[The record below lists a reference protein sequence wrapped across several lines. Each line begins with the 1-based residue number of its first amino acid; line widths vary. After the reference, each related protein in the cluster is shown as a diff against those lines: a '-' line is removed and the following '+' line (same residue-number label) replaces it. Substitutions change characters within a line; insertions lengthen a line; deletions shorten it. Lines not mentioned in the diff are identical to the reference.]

1 MTSELIDGDTTQGMD
16 TGPMSR
22 GADGALASG
31 TQVGRL
37 VVLRQVGEGGMGRV
51 YSAYDGVL
59 DRRVCLKFLKSETHG
74 EDANRRLIVEARAL
88 AQLSHPNILPLFDVG
103 EFEDQVYLV
112 TEFVDGWNL
121 RDWVA
126 QCEPGF
132 ADVLQ
137 AYRQAGAGLFAAHS
151 AGIVHRDFKP
161 DNVMI
166 SRDQRVRVMDFGL
179 AKSARK
185 GDDYGAGYGTP
196 KFMAPEQLAGGEAS
210 LQSDQYAY
218 CLSLCASL
226 GADLAQIRRDPDA
239 LDSLPL
245 EPRLRLAL
253 RQGLAAEP
261 AQRHPDLA
269 PLLAAL
275 RPPAD
280 QAQRRGLLTMGAA
293 LVLLV
298 GVFGYQQAQRDPPCQ
313 RVEQASLVWQATNAQ
328 RLRQAFLAT
337 GLSYAEDSFQRV
349 DSAVQRYLS
358 EWGDQQLA
366 ACQATHER
374 NEQSVDLLD
383 RRMVCLDGQLSQL
396 DALGMQF
403 EQAGPQ
409 LVDGALE
416 AVLKLPSPSA
426 CADRQS
432 LLSRV
437 PLPSGE
443 AQRAEYQRLDEQLA
457 EAWAK
462 RTAGR
467 YQAALDQ
474 LDQIGDAV
482 TAFDHLPTLA
492 RYTALRG
499 NTLTELTDLK
509 AAQSVLERALL
520 LAMVGGDLP
529 TAADSANGIALANSV
544 AGSSNSEVNRWFE
557 TAELILQQTNDPA
570 RKAQWANYFGQ
581 HLVSN
586 AGELERG
593 SAMLASALADYGRI
607 YGAEAPQT
615 ASLLRA
621 YAWAVHR
628 SGDQAKAL
636 TLGKQAL
643 DGVERGFGTH
653 HNAYLV
659 AANNYANM
667 LVTYDRPDE
676 ALSLLEKATEAG
688 LNSVG
693 AEHRNVMFLQF
704 AYARALTEKGR
715 AEPALAQYQAL
726 LRSAAKVLGEQ
737 HRLYGAAAAG
747 SGSLLRELG
756 QIEESRQILETV
768 LDRYGE
774 GYSPIVRATLAFE
787 LAQTL
792 AAAGASR
799 SQVLAMAAR
808 AEADSADAPTFWVED
823 LQAFIARQ

>member
-1 MTSELIDGDTTQGMD
+1 MTAGNTTQGID
-16 TGPMSR
+16 TAPIS
-22 GADGALASG
+22 DGDRRLASG

-37 VVLRQVGEGGMGRV
+37 VVLTQVGEGGMGRV
-51 YSAYDGVL
+51 YGAYDGVL
-59 DRRVCLKFLKSETHG
+59 DRRVCLKFLKPESDG
-74 EDANRRLIVEARAL
+74 EDSNRRLIAEARAL

-103 EFEDQVYLV
+103 EFEDQVYLI
-112 TEFVDGWNL
+112 TEFVDGWTL
-121 RDWVA
+121 HDWVA
-126 QCEPGF
+126 QCEPGV
-132 ADVLQ
+132 AEVLQ
-137 AYRQAGAGLFAAHS
+137 AYAQAGAGLSAAHA

-161 DNVMI
+161 DNVMN

-179 AKSARK
+179 AISARRI
-185 GDDYGAGYGTP
+185 DDYGAGHGTP
-196 KFMAPEQLAGGEAS
+196 RFMAPEQLAGREAS
-210 LQSDQYAY
+210 ARSDQYAF

-226 GADLAQIRRDPDA
+226 GADLEQLRRNPDA
-239 LDSLPL
+239 LNALPL
-245 EPRLRLAL
+245 EPRLRQAL
-253 RQGLAAEP
+253 RLGLAVEP
-261 AQRHPDLA
+261 DHRHADLA
-269 PLLAAL
+269 PVLAAL
-275 RPPAD
+275 RP
-280 QAQRRGLLTMGAA
+280 QTGRAQRRGLLAMGAT
-293 LVLLV
+293 LVLLTA
-298 GVFGYQQAQRDPPCQ
+298 VFGYQQSHRPPLCQ
-313 RVEQASLVWQATNAQ
+313 RIEQPSTVWQGSGVQ

-337 GLSYAEDSFQRV
+337 GLSYAGDSFQRV
-349 DSAVQRYLS
+349 DSAVQRYLGDWS
-358 EWGDQQLA
+358 DQQLS

-374 NEQSVDLLD
+374 NEQSADLLD
-383 RRMVCLDGQLSQL
+383 RRMVCLEGQLSQL
-396 DALGMQF
+396 DALGRQF
-403 EQAGPQ
+403 AHADPQ

-437 PLPSGE
+437 PVPSGE
-443 AQRAEYQRLDEQLA
+443 APRAEYQRLDEQLA

-467 YQAALDQ
+467 YQAALEQ
-474 LDQIGDAV
+474 LDQIDAAV

-499 NTLTELTDLK
+499 NTLTELTGLT
-509 AAQSVLERALL
+509 AAQPVLERALL

-544 AGSSNSEVNRWFE
+544 AGSPESEVKRWFE
-557 TAELILQQTNDPA
+557 TAELILRQTRDPA
-570 RKAQWANYFGQ
+570 RKAQWANYYGQ

-586 AGELERG
+586 AGQLERG
-593 SAMLASALADYGRI
+593 SEMLASALTDYRRI
-607 YGAEAPQT
+607 YGDQAPQT

-628 SGDQAKAL
+628 SGDQDKAL

-676 ALSLLEKATEAG
+676 ALALLKKATQAG

-704 AYARALTEKGR
+704 AYARALTEKGQT
-715 AEPALAQYQAL
+715 EPALAQYQAL
-726 LRSAAKVLGEQ
+726 LRSAAKVLGER

-747 SGSLLRELG
+747 SGSLLRDLG
-756 QIEESRQILETV
+756 QIEASRQILQTV
-768 LDRYGE
+768 LD
-774 GYSPIVRATLAFE
+774 GYADSYPPIVRATLAFE

-799 SQVLAMAAR
+799 SEVLAMAAR
-808 AEADSADAPTFWVED
+808 AEADGADAPAFWIED